1 MDSAA
6 MIDEATF
13 EQDVRRKV
21 GGVLDAYGFEPA
33 SASGF
38 RVRFEKPPA
47 YVEVTYDASRS
58 HEVSIWLRES
68 SDDREPPLEL
78 ADVLRAT
85 DRSAEDIEFAEL
97 IQTSDADALSRLL
110 ERASRLLRQCAG
122 GLFLTDGRDAFA
134 AARALRSARAAA
146 YTTEVRNRG
155 VLDAADAAWEKKD
168 YGRVHDLLDPIR
180 DSLGEPQRRRLEFAA
195 KKLW

>member
-6 MIDEATF
+6 MIDEVTF
-13 EQDVRRKV
+13 EQVVRRKV
-21 GGVLDAYGFEPA
+21 GGVLDAYGFEPT

-38 RVRFEKPPA
+38 RVRFEKPA
-47 YVEVTYDASRS
+47 TYVEVIYDASRS
-58 HEVSIWLRES
+58 HEVSIWRGES

-85 DRSAEDIEFAEL
+85 DCSAEDIEFAEL
-97 IQTSDADALSRLL
+97 IQTSDADGRSRLL

-122 GLFLTDGRDAFA
+122 LFLTDGRSAFA

-155 VLDAADAAWEKKD
+155 VLDAADAAWKKKD

-180 DSLGEPQRRRLEFAA
+180 DSLGEPHRRRLDFAE
-195 KKLW
+195 KKL